1 MAWDDEKERIGT
13 ALPKELVTQLKYLA
27 VEKRSRLNKLFEEAI
42 QDLLKKYGKNPP
54 KSKKQS

>member
-13 ALPKELVTQLKYLA
+13 ILPRELVTQLKYLA

-42 QDLLKKYGKNPP
+42 HDLLKKYGKNPP
-54 KSKKQS
+54 KPKI